1 VSDEIREEFEDLG
14 VFDHRKGRKDF
25 LFDSA
30 KLMAAAA
37 AAGPLFMAAE
47 QAKAVITASTSATQ
61 GDPIAKSAIDAAKQF
76 AGATLTKTNESGLQ
90 ALDDK
95 NFSGPLFEKLTGVKV
110 KVIEKP
116 FPQIYSTVI
125 AEHIAKSGAIDVVD
139 GSPVWIPD
147 FAERGVLAPVDDYIK
162 KYKAQS
168 SNNDIH
174 PLYRP
179 LQSYKGKQY
188 GFFDDGDIW
197 ILYYRKDI
205 FNDAK
210 LKNSYKAN
218 FGRDLR
224 VPRTWD
230 EFSQTAQFITDEM
243 APAVYG
249 TGMGRALG
257 NPGNQFYFYQQ
268 FRANGGRFFNPSTM
282 KPEINNRI
290 GVKTM
295 NQILAQNKASPP
307 GIEKLDFVSGW
318 VQWLEGKTAMIMAW
332 PPTGR
337 ISENYA
343 QRDKSFAFLPKSKIV
358 GKTGY
363 AIVPQQNGE
372 MAGAFVKGVSATG
385 KQQELA
391 YLFVQWATSPSVSL
405 QRVQLPYTLRDPYRI
420 SHYKSKQFWRRW
432 PGARDYLA
440 KLNDGAN
447 FGVLDPVY
455 TGSQDYANALDR
467 GMTKIY
473 AGGDV
478 QGTLNEVASEWE
490 TITNKLGR
498 DKQKASYNNFLTGYL
513 GATKATTPARRGKAV
528 TL

>member
-1 VSDEIREEFEDLG
+1 VSDESREEFEDLS

-37 AAGPLFMAAE
+37 AAGPLFMAAD
-47 QAKAVITASTSATQ
+47 QAKAVIQASTSATQ
-61 GDPIAKSAIDAAKQF
+61 GDPIATSAVNAAKQF
-76 AGATLTKTNESGLQ
+76 AGATLTKTNEAGLQ

-95 NFSGPLFEKLTGVKV
+95 NFTGPLWEKLTGVKL
-110 KVIEKP
+110 KVVEKP

-147 FAERGVLAPVDDYIK
+147 FAERQVVAPIDDYIK

-168 SNNDIH
+168 TNNDIH

-197 ILYYRKDI
+197 ILYYRKDV
-205 FNDAK
+205 FNNAN
-210 LKNSYKAN
+210 LKKAFKAE

-224 VPRTWD
+224 VPRGWD
-230 EFSQTAQFITDEM
+230 EFSITAQFITEQM
-243 APAVYG
+243 APKVYG

-268 FRANGGRFFNPSTM
+268 FRANGGEFFNPQTM
-282 KPEINNRI
+282 KALVNNAI

-295 NQILAQNKASPP
+295 EQILDQNEASSP

-318 VQWLEGKTAMIMAW
+318 VNWLEGKTAMMMAW

-343 QRDKSFAFLPKSKIV
+343 QRDKAFAFLPKSKVQGKV
-358 GKTGY
+358 GY
-363 AIVPQQNGE
+363 SVVPGQNGE
-372 MAGAFVKGVSATG
+372 MAGAFVKSVMATG
-385 KQQELA
+385 EQQELA
-391 YLFVQWATSPSVSL
+391 YLFIQWATSPSVSL

-420 SHYKSKQFWRRW
+420 SHYKSKQFWGRW
-432 PGARDYLA
+432 PGAKEYLA
-440 KLNDGAN
+440 YLNEGAN

-467 GMTKIY
+467 GMTAIY
-473 AGGDV
+473 AGTDV
-478 QGTLNEVASEWE
+478 QKGLDTVAKEWDA
-490 TITNKLGR
+490 ITNKLGV
-498 DKQKASYNNFLTGYL
+498 DKQRASYQNFLKGYL
-513 GATKATTPARRGKAV
+513 GATKSTTPARKGQAV
-528 TL
+528 KL